1 MFELEHF
8 NWLHV
13 KQVTDVR
20 DVQDELKAS
29 YTLNVCRL
37 KEVAKYVLKVN
48 NKDASTTQ
56 IDFPMGLAFT
66 RNY

>member
-13 KQVTDVR
+13 KQVTDVQ

-48 NKDASTTQ
+48 NKDASTT
-56 IDFPMGLAFT
+56 
-66 RNY
+66 